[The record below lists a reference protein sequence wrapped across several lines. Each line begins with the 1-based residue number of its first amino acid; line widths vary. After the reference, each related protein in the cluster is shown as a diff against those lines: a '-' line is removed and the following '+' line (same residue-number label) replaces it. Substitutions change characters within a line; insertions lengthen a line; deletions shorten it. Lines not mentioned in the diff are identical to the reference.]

1 MKTKLQFAIIVFATF
16 LFLSVK
22 SQNDP
27 KAAVAG
33 ILQETTTV
41 DGILTKMQTE
51 IDKDQHNLLEQQ
63 IHPLQNSVSAM
74 QDKAST
80 LPKEYN
86 DALTNKISNM
96 KTSAD
101 AFEKMVHKSKVADN
115 DKELRSSFNELKRNL
130 ASIKTSANF
139 VTGELNKPA
148 PTTTNTTTPATPPTT
163 SSTSSNDPNVTA
175 IIQEKYNIGA
185 DIDAMKTAMTQNG
198 FTTVAAFAEK
208 AANSAN
214 KISDMAQMY
223 LKGEQKDNI
232 KTFAKELNELALTL
246 HEKAHKG
253 SPEHHEIHEAL
264 SSVESKFSTLSLV
277 IATLK

>member
-148 PTTTNTTTPATPPTT
+148 PTTTNTTT
-163 SSTSSNDPNVTA
+163 
-175 IIQEKYNIGA
+175 
-185 DIDAMKTAMTQNG
+185 
-198 FTTVAAFAEK
+198 
-208 AANSAN
+208 
-214 KISDMAQMY
+214 
-223 LKGEQKDNI
+223 
-232 KTFAKELNELALTL
+232 
-246 HEKAHKG
+246 
-253 SPEHHEIHEAL
+253 SP
-264 SSVESKFSTLSLV
+264 
-277 IATLK
+277 